1 MALYRLMTRD
11 RHGLKVGSHS
21 MGPVVGGVFSRV
33 VRPGE
38 IIESEQPLDQLFRNK
53 FERVHDDVT
62 PEPEPQA
69 EPKTTKKARRMV
81 KKS

>member
-21 MGPVVGGVFSRV
+21 MGPLVGGTFSRV
-33 VRPGE
+33 VKPGE

-53 FERVHDDVT
+53 FEKIADPT

-69 EPKTTKKARRMV
+69 EPVKIKKTRRKV
-81 KKS
+81 KS

>member
-1 MALYRLMTRD
+1 MALFRLMTRD

-21 MGPVVGGVFSRV
+21 MGPVENGVFSRV

-38 IIESEQPLDQLFRNK
+38 IIESEQPLDTLFRNK
-53 FERVHDDVT
+53 FEKIRDDVT
-62 PEPEPQA
+62 PEPEA
-69 EPKTTKKARRMV
+69 EPKTAKMPRRKV